1 MNLINGQF
9 ELWILTGNSAR
20 NAIIKVSNC
29 GRIRRFNGDVEQA
42 KLRHVF
48 TNKGK
53 NVLISRMICSY
64 FKPKTT
70 EDIKMNRDEVDHISH
85 KPKEYFVNDVRNLRW
100 CTGKENS
107 NFEEH
112 IRNLSN
118 SLKGHVPANKGKP
131 GKITSVFGKKFNEH
145 FGITNYDNPSL
156 YSTERTFYDRHG
168 YCRWEVEDAAN

>member
-9 ELWILTGNSAR
+9 ELWILTGNSAN

-29 GRIRRFNGDVEQA
+29 GRIRRFNGDVKPA
-42 KLRHVF
+42 TLRHVL

-70 EDIKMNRDEVDHISH
+70 EDIELNRDEVDHISH
-85 KPKEYFVNDVRNLRW
+85 KPVDMNVNDVRNLRW
-100 CTGKENS
+100 CTSKENS
-107 NFEEH
+107 NFDERR
-112 IRNLSN
+112 RNLSK
-118 SLKGHVPANKGKP
+118 SLKGLVPVNKGKP

-145 FGITNYDNPSL
+145 FGLTNYENPSL

-168 YCRWEVEDAAN
+168 YCRWEV